1 MKKKLK
7 KGQNRWVKIVALFI
21 VAAMLLG
28 FVAAGLIAALSGGKS
43 VEGTYRASDG
53 RTLTL
58 TKNGVAQL
66 RVPST
71 NQALTA
77 TYEVDGDVVRI
88 TDASMGPGNA
98 ISFRVVGNKL
108 VVGEGSSAEAW
119 VKQEDK

>member
-1 MKKKLK
+1 MKKKMK
-7 KGQNRWVKIVALFI
+7 RGRSRWVKIVALFI
-21 VAAMLLG
+21 VATLLLAV
-28 FVAAGLIAALSGGKS
+28 VATSLIVALSGGKT

-58 TKNGVAQL
+58 LKNGVARLQ
-66 RVPST
+66 VPST

-88 TDASMGPGNA
+88 SDESMGPDNS
-98 ISFRVVGNKL
+98 ISFRVAGDKL

-119 VKQEDK
+119 VKQE

>member
-1 MKKKLK
+1 MKKRMK
-7 KGQNRWVKIVALFI
+7 KGRTRWVKIVALFI

-28 FVAAGLIAALSGGKS
+28 FVAAGLIVALSGGKS

-58 TKNGVAQL
+58 SKNGVARL
-66 RVPST
+66 KVPST

-77 TYEVDGDVVRI
+77 TYEVEGDVVKI
-88 TDASMGPGNA
+88 SDESMGPDNA
-98 ISFRVVGNKL
+98 ISFRVVGDKL
-108 VVGEGSSAEAW
+108 VIGEGASAEAW